1 MGLNKLDN
9 FIKNTEGRILYVN
22 PNDLDAT
29 DAITNQGNS
38 LAQPFKTI
46 QRALL
51 EAARFSYV
59 KGNNNDLV
67 EKTTI
72 LLFPGEHVVDNRPGY
87 AIYDNSGV
95 AYTVPR
101 SGGTGVLASSIL
113 SLGLESN
120 FDLTQ
125 DDNIL
130 YKFNSI
136 YGGVVVPRGTSLV
149 GLDLRKTKLRP
160 KYIPNPTDSSV
171 ANSSIFRITGA
182 CYFWQFS
189 IFDAEPTGLVYTN
202 PDNFG
207 SNYQSIPNFSH
218 HKLTCFEYA
227 DGVNKVTLSN
237 GSYTDLTDLDM
248 YYSKVSNAYN
258 AYRNIDEKFPAL
270 KDGFSKKNPEWEIV
284 GAFASDPIN
293 ISTIISGNGSTA
305 TTVVTVTTANPHNL
319 NQGTPIKIK
328 GVSGSGVTYPYN
340 ISTTVQNVISP
351 TSFTYLLPSLASY
364 PNINPNPS
372 ASGSTITVE
381 TDTVSGASPYIF
393 NISLRSVWGMN
404 GLHAD
409 GSKAAGFRSVVL
421 AQFTAVSLQKDDRAF
436 VKYDKTSRTY
446 QGVNYTAV
454 YGSSLPEGS
463 TQTDSTKVYHLDPD
477 SIYRSGWETSHVK
490 VSNDSFAQIVSVFA
504 IGFNKHFD
512 AQSGGDGSIT
522 NSNSNFGQIS
532 LVSTGFKKEAF
543 SKDNKA
549 FITSIIPPR
558 STNVTETEIQWLAF
572 DDQLTK
578 NIGIS
583 SHIYLSGFTGIDV
596 LPPSQA
602 QGCRV
607 GAKTND
613 SLYLVSAGSTFS
625 ASIYMC
631 DNTIAT
637 SGLTTA
643 SGTTSAVKEFVVTSG
658 PSFNSFTIGANNL
671 ISGEKIRIISDN
683 GDLPENITEHTVYYV
698 INNGD
703 NNTVK
708 LASSYT
714 NAIQLQPIAVYG
726 GTNLRILSRVSD
738 KDSGELGSP
747 IQYDAQN
754 KNWFIHVN
762 ANNEIYNAFAS
773 NSLPNYGSTK
783 EFGFIKRIIDQRS
796 LDEKIYKF
804 RVVIPK
810 EQENARTPESSFVI
824 QESSFT
830 GARAN
835 TDFTRTSIGSTDYE
849 YNKNPRFIST
859 CSVSSGTVTVLTELP
874 HNVQS
879 GEIVAIKNVQSS
891 TNSSGIGNSGYNG
904 RFVVTNVTDAF
915 TFQYSSTDIDGNA
928 RIPGTFTHNVGI
940 RSTNLPRFER
950 NDFQSNL
957 FIYRNEVIAPYIY
970 NQQDGIYH
978 LYVLNS
984 SNAMNIEFTNLE
996 FGQLTAN
1003 LYPELDRDN
1012 VTSNP
1017 RAAKTFAKRSPLG
1030 SVVTNDLKK
1039 SITRE
1044 SADLALKSLGI
1055 GLTISSVSV
1064 GINSST
1070 ITFPRFHGL
1079 SGIVTGSITSGGS
1092 YTDGTYYNVKLLNNS
1107 QTGSWN
1113 GATAKVVVSG
1123 VGNSITS
1130 VDIMSPGS
1138 GYGADSLYFDQTRI
1152 GAGNGLARY
1161 AISVSGITTNIG
1173 DVVQC
1178 TGIGTTESSHYRI
1191 ISIPSSTQISV
1202 ANTVGDPQ
1210 IIPSQYAFVVGPS
1223 SKVILSY
1230 YSNTTGITTFITNAP
1245 HGLLPGNAFKVI
1257 DSSNNNLGNYF
1268 VKERVAYNQFTATT
1282 NIELSVGNG
1291 YILKHGLSANE
1302 GVSDNTQENFGVRQV
1317 SFYDNDT
1324 FTLTTG
1330 ITTESTI
1337 SFTTNNSAASPS
1349 KRLPLG
1355 SYIQIDNEIIRITS
1369 SNNTTS
1375 ATVIRGSLG
1384 TRQENHDANSLI
1396 RKISPI
1402 AVEFRRPSI
1411 LRASGHTFEYLGYG
1425 PGNYSTGLPQV
1436 QLKTLN
1442 DSESFLS
1449 QSQKRSAGVVVYS
1462 GMNNSGDVFSGN
1474 TKTSA
1479 SSGEVVSFDIPSP
1492 TITGEDAGAANS
1504 VLDELTIKN
1513 RIFVEGGASGSVL
1526 SQFDGPVAFNKTIRA
1541 KTIDVSESIRATAYK
1556 NFKLTDL
1563 PTTNETTFVADR
1575 VLKVKSDASSYE
1587 LVDNHDLAA
1596 YNLRSFG
1603 VSNDPTV
1610 YVGTGST
1617 VNNQLRISGI
1627 STAKF
1632 AVNQRVKVFG
1642 ISSMTDAT
1650 DVSPVSASA
1659 AKVGT
1664 SSTVSTF
1671 YYWVAQYHMRKG
1683 IVGIASQANLTGIGM
1698 TSLSGFND
1706 LNNISL
1712 TLSRTNTNNGILIYR
1727 QETVGTPAGTLAAAN
1742 INSSKLVAILGPKEL
1757 ASASSSIIWIDYGK
1771 YEQTDW
1777 SPKGTSNEYT
1787 DSFQFHFPNVA
1798 IGSSR
1803 AGWAIDKIVS
1813 VGSGTITLEN
1823 QYKTTPG
1830 ISTVKVVHDNTYGFA
1845 QAINATVASGG
1856 NYLDVPSGTYL
1867 TNNITIPNGFT
1878 LKGNGKNTIIKKQHF
1893 ANDLTDGGGNSLSF
1907 NGNFVGVAI
1916 TNPTDIT
1923 IKDITIDGNSG
1934 NNILYDGDLDNYL
1947 LYFKNISSALIK
1959 GLEIRNSSAHGLYV
1973 YDSRRLS
1980 IEDSSFV
1987 DGSLSDRYAF
1997 QPVNAQESITLR
2009 INNCLFENYPGPVD
2023 LSVTSVVSTSG
2034 NIIRNCGTGLRTYA
2048 SGKITTTNNIILGP
2062 SDEYIASPDIYDSDY
2077 NSVNVTI
2084 QKGNTFNSPVL
2095 LYIENG
2101 VPKDISSTKVS
2112 ITAGIGTIVGQG
2124 STTTSETLGTRF
2136 LNFNIPIPNTGAIY
2150 NRKDGYIQL
2159 SLTST
2164 QTNTLGF
2171 TSALGYDIIGTEFLT
2186 NPAGLSTYVGI
2197 QTGQWYKT
2205 GSAFI
2210 GAATTQYQITLADDS
2225 QFTAI
2230 STGDVVKLSGH
2241 SSSPDLS
2248 STELTVQSK
2257 IDGGILNKKLML
2269 NLPSSVTSSINGK
2282 NTGYISIRNI
2292 FTIAKGRVGVI

>member
-1 MGLNKLDN
+1 MPLNKLEN
-9 FIKNTEGRILYVN
+9 FIRSTDGRILYVN
-22 PNDLDAT
+22 PSDINST
-29 DAITNQGNS
+29 DAITNDGTS
-38 LAQPFKTI
+38 MSQPFKTI
-46 QRALL
+46 QRSLL

-59 KGNNNDLV
+59 KGNSNDLI

-87 AIYDNSGV
+87 AIYANGDY

-101 SGGTGVLASSIL
+101 SGGVGSLASSVL
-113 SLGLESN
+113 SLGLESS

-125 DDNIL
+125 EDNIL

-136 YGGVVVPRGTSLV
+136 YGGVVVPRGTSIV
-149 GLDLRKTKLRP
+149 GLDLRKTKIRP
-160 KYIPNPTDSSV
+160 KYVPNPTDSSV
-171 ANSSIFRITGA
+171 SNSAVFRVTGA

-189 IFDAEPTGLVYTN
+189 IFDAEPTDLVYTN
-202 PDNFG
+202 PNNFG
-207 SNYQSIPNFSH
+207 SNYKSIPNFSH

-227 DGVNKVTLSN
+227 DGANKVTLSN
-237 GSYTDLTDLDM
+237 GYYTDLTDLDM

-258 AYRNIDEKFPAL
+258 AYRNIDQKFPAS
-270 KDGFSKKNPEWEIV
+270 KDGFSKKTPEWEIV

-293 ISTIISGNGSTA
+293 ISTIISGNGASPTNI
-305 TTVVTVTTANPHNL
+305 VTVTTSTPHNL
-319 NQGTPIKIK
+319 SQGTPIKVK

-340 ISTTVQNVISP
+340 VSTTIQNVLSP

-364 PNINPNPS
+364 PNINPSPS
-372 ASGSTITVE
+372 ASGATVTVE

-393 NISLRSVWGMN
+393 NISLRSIWGMN

-409 GSKAAGFRSVVL
+409 GSKASGFRSVVV

-436 VKYDKTSRTY
+436 VKYDKLSRTY
-446 QGVNYTAV
+446 QGVNYTTV
-454 YGSSLPEGS
+454 YGSQLPEGS
-463 TQTDSTKVYHLDPD
+463 TQTDSTKVYHLDSD
-477 SIYRSGWETSHVK
+477 AIYRSGWETSHIK
-490 VSNDSFAQIVSVFA
+490 VTNDSFAQIVSVFA

-558 STNVTETEIQWLAF
+558 SVGITENQIQWLSF

-578 NIGIS
+578 NAGIS
-583 SHIYLSGFTGIDV
+583 SHLYLSGFNAIDI

-607 GAKTND
+607 GAKAND
-613 SLYLVSAGSTFS
+613 TLYLVSAGSTFS

-631 DNTIAT
+631 DFKIAS

-643 SGTTSAVKEFVVTSG
+643 LGTTSGVKEFVVTSG
-658 PSFNSFTIGANNL
+658 PSSNSFTIGANNL
-671 ISGEKIRIISDN
+671 ITGEKIRIISDN
-683 GDLPENITEHTVYYV
+683 GDLPENITEHTVYYA

-714 NAIQLQPIAVYG
+714 NAIQLQPIAIYG

-762 ANNEIYNAFAS
+762 ADNEIYNTFAN
-773 NSLPNYGSTK
+773 NSLPNYSSTK
-783 EFGFIKRIIDQRS
+783 ELAFIKRIIDQRS

-824 QESSFT
+824 QESSST
-830 GARAN
+830 GVRAN

-859 CSVSSGTVTVLTELP
+859 CSVSSETVTVLTELP

-879 GEIVAIKNVQSS
+879 GEIVTIKNVQSS
-891 TNSSGIGNSGYNG
+891 TNSTGIGNSGYNG
-904 RFVVTNVTDAF
+904 RFVVSDVTDAF
-915 TFQYSSTDIDGNA
+915 TFKYSSTDIDGNA
-928 RIPGTFTHNVGI
+928 RSPGTFTHNVGI

-978 LYVLNS
+978 LYVLNA
-984 SNAMNIEFTNLE
+984 SNAMNTEFTNLE

-1012 VTSNP
+1012 ATSNP

-1044 SADLALKSLGI
+1044 SADLMLKSLGI

-1079 SGIVTGSITSGGS
+1079 CGIVTGSITAGGS

-1113 GATAKVVVSG
+1113 GATARVTINSGQVS
-1123 VGNSITS
+1123 S
-1130 VDIMSPGS
+1130 VDIISPGS
-1138 GYGADSLYFDQTRI
+1138 GYSADSLYFDQTRI

-1161 AISVSGITTNIG
+1161 AISASGITANVG
-1173 DVVQC
+1173 DVIQC

-1230 YSNTTGITTFITNAP
+1230 YSNATGITTFTTNAP
-1245 HGLLPGNAFKVI
+1245 HGLLVGNAFKVI
-1257 DSSNNNLGNYF
+1257 DSSDNNLGNYF
-1268 VKERVAYNQFTATT
+1268 VKERIAYNKFTAIT
-1282 NIELSVGNG
+1282 NKELSVSSG
-1291 YILKHGLSANE
+1291 YILKHGLSSNE

-1317 SFYDNDT
+1317 SFYNNDT
-1324 FTLTTG
+1324 FTLTTA
-1330 ITTESTI
+1330 ITTEPTI
-1337 SFTTNNSAASPS
+1337 SFTTNNSGASPS

-1355 SYIQIDNEIIRITS
+1355 SYIQIDNEIMRIIS

-1442 DSESFLS
+1442 NAESFLS

-1492 TITGEDAGAANS
+1492 TITGEDPGAANS

-1513 RIFVEGGASGSVL
+1513 RIFVEGGASGNVL

-1563 PTTNETTFVADR
+1563 PTTNESTFAPDR

-1587 LVDNHDLAA
+1587 LVDNHNLAA

-1610 YVGTGST
+1610 YVGIGST
-1617 VNNQLRISGI
+1617 VNNQLKISGI
-1627 STAKF
+1627 STVKF

-1659 AKVGT
+1659 TKVGI
-1664 SSTVSTF
+1664 SSIISTF
-1671 YYWVAQYHMRKG
+1671 YYWIAQYHMRNG
-1683 IVGIASQANLTGIGM
+1683 IIGIASQANLTGIGM

-1712 TLSRTNTNNGILIYR
+1712 TLSRTNTNNGLLIYR

-1742 INSSKLVAILGPKEL
+1742 INSAKLVAILGPKEL
-1757 ASASSSIIWIDYGK
+1757 SSGLSEISWIDYGP

-1777 SPKGTSNEYT
+1777 SPKGTSNEYK
-1787 DSFQFHFPNVA
+1787 DSFQFHFPNVPRVA
-1798 IGSSR
+1798 SYR
-1803 AGWAIDKIVS
+1803 AGWAIDKIVA
-1813 VGSGTITLEN
+1813 VGSSSITVEN

-1830 ISTVKVVHDNTYGFA
+1830 ISTVKVVHDNTYGFT
-1845 QAINATVASGG
+1845 QAINATIESGG

-1867 TNNITIPNGFT
+1867 TNNVTIPSGFT
-1878 LKGNGKNTIIKKQHF
+1878 LKGNGKNTIIKKQYF
-1893 ANDLTDGGGNSLSF
+1893 ANDLTDGGGNSLAF
-1907 NGNFVGVAI
+1907 NGKFVGVGS
-1916 TNPTDIT
+1916 TNSSDVT

-1934 NNILYDGDLDNYL
+1934 NNILYLEDTDNYL
-1947 LYFKNISSALIK
+1947 LYFKNTSSGLIK
-1959 GLEIRNSSAHGLYV
+1959 GIEIRNSSGHGLYV

-1980 IEDSSFV
+1980 IEDCSFV
-1987 DGSLSDRYAF
+1987 DGSLTDRYAF
-1997 QPVNAQESITLR
+1997 QPLNAQQSISLR
-2009 INNCLFENYPGPVD
+2009 VNNCLFENYPGPVD

-2062 SDEYIASPDIYDSDY
+2062 SDEYISSPDIYNSDY
-2077 NSVNVTI
+2077 NSINLTVDRSA
-2084 QKGNTFNSPVL
+2084 TFTGPNL

-2101 VPKDISSTKVS
+2101 VPKDISSTKLTS
-2112 ITAGIGTIVGQG
+2112 LSAGIGTIISEG
-2124 STTTSETLGTRF
+2124 TAFETLGTRF
-2136 LNFNIPIPNTGAIY
+2136 LNFNIQTPDTGATY

-2159 SLTST
+2159 SLTQAQAS
-2164 QTNTLGF
+2164 TLGV
-2171 TSALGYDIIGTEFLT
+2171 TSALGYNIIATEFITNPVGFETYIGIGT
-2186 NPAGLSTYVGI
+2186 GI
-2197 QTGQWYKT
+2197 WYKN

-2210 GAATTQYQITLADDS
+2210 GAGATQYLITLENDT

-2230 STGDVVKLSGH
+2230 SIGDVVKLSGH
-2241 SSSPDLS
+2241 GSSPDLS
-2248 STELTVQSK
+2248 SKELTVQSK

-2269 NLPSSVTSSINGK
+2269 NLPSSLTSITNGSK
-2282 NTGYISIRNI
+2282 TGYITIRNT